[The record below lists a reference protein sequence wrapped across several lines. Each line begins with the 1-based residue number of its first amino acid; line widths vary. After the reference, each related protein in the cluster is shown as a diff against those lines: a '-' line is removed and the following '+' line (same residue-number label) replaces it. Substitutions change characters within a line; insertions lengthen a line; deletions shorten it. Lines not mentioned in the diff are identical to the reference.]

1 MGDVAADLAT
11 PDGRTGFDG
20 ECNLAI
26 ALIDYGMPWQEQT
39 RLIGRALG
47 LEAIADQA
55 VFAVEAQFQA
65 VRERHPEWAGKKVVV
80 GAPRGDGQFA
90 FVASEDA
97 RSRVFRLMGFEV
109 PSEVDDIADGKFWG
123 QISLEQ
129 ANLLDRDLLVI
140 HQMQWVEGG
149 RDAVTAEPCPSWM

>member
-1 MGDVAADLAT
+1 MG
-11 PDGRTGFDG
+11 R
-20 ECNLAI
+20 
-26 ALIDYGMPWQEQT
+26 
-39 RLIGRALG
+39 
-47 LEAIADQA
+47 
-55 VFAVEAQFQA
+55 
-65 VRERHPEWAGKKVVV
+65 KKVVV

-129 ANLLDRDLLVI
+129 ANLLDRNLLVI

-149 RDAVTAEPCPSWM
+149 RDAVTADPLLSQLDVVKDGRILFVEGPQDDALQFGTTLSLSYFLAEMEERVELAMDGDPATEANPQ